1 MMMPFISD
9 KPIVAVFDLDDTLYK
24 EIDFLKSGYQ
34 AISSWLQQQ
43 FYTTEDTF
51 EVLFGA
57 YQRGDNAFK
66 ILNQKYGL
74 DVSNEQ
80 YLKIYREHL
89 PKISLDK
96 SVYELLCQLKSQ
108 GVKIGLLTD
117 GRSVTQR
124 NKISALGLNE
134 FVEQGDI
141 VISEEFGTQKPDV
154 RNYRYFADRYPN
166 SRIIYVGDNPIKDF
180 VAANILGWQTI
191 ELMDDGRNIHKQRIN
206 QLEHLYYAKQTVVNI
221 TQILDYLR

>member
-57 YQRGDNAFK
+57 YQPGHNAVK

-74 DVSNEQ
+74 DV
-80 YLKIYREHL
+80 
-89 PKISLDK
+89 
-96 SVYELLCQLKSQ
+96 
-108 GVKIGLLTD
+108 
-117 GRSVTQR
+117 
-124 NKISALGLNE
+124 
-134 FVEQGDI
+134 
-141 VISEEFGTQKPDV
+141 
-154 RNYRYFADRYPN
+154 
-166 SRIIYVGDNPIKDF
+166 
-180 VAANILGWQTI
+180 
-191 ELMDDGRNIHKQRIN
+191 
-206 QLEHLYYAKQTVVNI
+206 
-221 TQILDYLR
+221 